1 MSENQQKRMSLLLVL
16 SLVLN
21 VFVIGAFAGGSF
33 MHNKFGLGENEIQHA
48 PPIRSFMNPRQLVEG
63 TSPETRQKL
72 MKVARKDLRAL
83 RPELDAVHKAR
94 REIHE
99 IMTAETLD
107 PKEFEQAIARLAEA
121 EKSAQI
127 ASGETLIKMLG
138 VLTPEERKELAE
150 NGMKRNMR
158 DGHRR
163 PRRPH

>member
-1 MSENQQKRMSLLLVL
+1 MSEKQQKRMSLLLVL

-21 VFVIGAFAGGSF
+21 VFVIGAIAGGSF
-33 MHNKFGLGENEIQHA
+33 MHDQFGFGKSKLQHA

-72 MKVARKDLRAL
+72 MKVARKDLREI

-94 REIHE
+94 REIHDL
-99 IMTAETLD
+99 MTAEILN
-107 PKEFEQAIARLAEA
+107 PAEFQQAIARLAEA

-138 VLTPEERKELAE
+138 VLTPKERKEMAE

-158 DGHRR
+158 DGHRG